1 MGSMLL
7 SQVPRSIGQSRDRLL
22 ICDDEGMLVKEQSRL
37 LSLIESGFG
46 ALRVLV
52 IGDVMLDRSIWGD
65 VDRISPEAPVPVL
78 RSVRTTSAPG
88 GAANVAMN
96 LVGLGV
102 KVEQAGFWGDDGEM
116 RELSALLSTAGV
128 DFSGMVLSGHSTI
141 SKTRIVSRNQ
151 QLLRLDVES
160 ADPHPAA
167 DHQGLLDR
175 SLGLVRIADAVI
187 LSDYAKGA
195 LSTGLCQAVIALA
208 RKHSIPVLVDPKGLD
223 FSKYAGATTICPN
236 LQELALVTGI
246 ASRNLPEL
254 LAAAQQ
260 LVGHLG
266 IDYLTVTMSEKGI
279 RILYPDAVFHSP
291 TRAREVFDV
300 TGAGDTVIATLAAS
314 LAAGL
319 DPETAV
325 TLANIAAGIVVAK
338 TGTAPISRNELVAEF
353 TASTQM
359 KGPDKILDLDHLL
372 VRLAEWR
379 ANGERIVFT
388 NGCFDILHVG
398 HITLLEQCREF
409 GDKVVIGVNSDAS
422 VKQLKGPTRP
432 VVGEKERAR
441 VLAALGST
449 DAVIIFDQETPL
461 ELIRSLRPD
470 VLVKGGDYTTAT
482 IVGADDITTWG
493 GRVEIV
499 PTVNGMSTT
508 NTIRKMTAS

>member
-1 MGSMLL
+1 LPGR
-7 SQVPRSIGQSRDRLL
+7 VGF
-22 ICDDEGMLVKEQSRL
+22 EEMLVKEQSRL
-37 LSLIESGFG
+37 LSLIESGFA
-46 ALRVLV
+46 ALRILV

-78 RSVRTTSAPG
+78 RSVRTTAAPG

-96 LVGLGV
+96 LVGLGI
-102 KVEQAGFWGDDGEM
+102 KAAQAGFWGNDAEM
-116 RELSALLSTAGV
+116 RELSVLLTTAGV
-128 DFSGMVLSGHSTI
+128 DASGMVVSGHSTI

-160 ADPHPAA
+160 AEPHPAA
-167 DHQGLLDR
+167 EEQALLER
-175 SLGLVRIADAVI
+175 SLQLVRIADAVI
-187 LSDYAKGA
+187 LSDYDKGA
-195 LSTGLCQAVIALA
+195 LSPQLCQAVIALA
-208 RKHSIPVLVDPKGLD
+208 RERGIPVLVDPKGRD
-223 FSKYAGATTICPN
+223 FGKYAGATTICPN
-236 LQELALVTGI
+236 LQELGLVIGI
-246 ASRNLPEL
+246 DRHNLAEL

-260 LVGHLG
+260 LVSQLG
-266 IDYLTVTMSEKGI
+266 IDYMTVTMSEKGI
-279 RILYPDAVFHSP
+279 RILYPDSVFHSP

-319 DPETAV
+319 DAETAV
-325 TLANIAAGIVVAK
+325 SLANIAAGIVVAK

-359 KGPDKILDLDHLL
+359 KGSDKILDLQHLL

-379 ANGERIVFT
+379 ANGDRIVFT

-432 VVGEKERAR
+432 VVGENERAR
-441 VLAALGST
+441 ILAALGST
-449 DAVIIFDQETPL
+449 DAVIIFDEPTPF
-461 ELIRSLRPD
+461 ELIRHVRPD

-482 IVGADDITTWG
+482 IVGADDVVTWG

-499 PTVNGMSTT
+499 PTVDGASTT
-508 NTIRKMTAS
+508 NTIRKMTANQ

>member
-1 MGSMLL
+1 M
-7 SQVPRSIGQSRDRLL
+7 
-22 ICDDEGMLVKEQSRL
+22 VKEQSRL

-46 ALRVLV
+46 ALRILI

-102 KVEQAGFWGDDGEM
+102 SVAQAGFWGDDAEM
-116 RELSALLSTAGV
+116 RELRALLAPANV
-128 DFSGMVLSGHSTI
+128 DLSGMIPSCHPTI
-141 SKTRIVSRNQ
+141 SKTRVTARNQ

-160 ADPHPAA
+160 AEARPAA
-167 DHQGLLDR
+167 EHQALLERGLE
-175 SLGLVRIADAVI
+175 LVRTADAVI
-187 LSDYAKGA
+187 LSDYDKGA
-195 LSTGLCQAVIALA
+195 LSAQLCQAVIALA
-208 RKHSIPVLVDPKGLD
+208 RQRRIPVLADPKGRD
-223 FSKYAGATTICPN
+223 FRKYAGATTICPN
-236 LQELALVTGI
+236 LQELGLVTGI
-246 ASRNLPEL
+246 PSRNLASL

-260 LVGHLG
+260 LVGELG
-266 IDYLTVTMSEKGI
+266 IDYMTVTMSEKGI
-279 RILYPDAVFHSP
+279 RILYPDRVFHSP

-314 LAAGL
+314 LAGGL

-338 TGTAPISRNELVAEF
+338 TGTAPIARHELVAEF
-353 TASTQM
+353 TASAQM
-359 KGPDKILDLDHLL
+359 KAPDKILDLPHLL

-379 ANGERIVFT
+379 ASGDRIVFT

-409 GDKVVIGVNSDAS
+409 GDKVIIGLNSDAS
-422 VKQLKGPTRP
+422 VRQLKGPTRP
-432 VVGEKERAR
+432 LVSESERAR
-441 VLAALGST
+441 VLAALGAT
-449 DAVIIFDQETPL
+449 NAVIIFDQPTPL
-461 ELIRSLRPD
+461 ELIQAVRPD
-470 VLVKGGDYTTAT
+470 VLVKGGDYTAST
-482 IVGADDITTWG
+482 IVGADDVVTWG

-499 PTVNGMSTT
+499 PTVTGASTT

>member
-1 MGSMLL
+1 MIGSAVA
-7 SQVPRSIGQSRDRLL
+7 SQESGL
-22 ICDDEGMLVKEQSRL
+22 EEMLVKEQSRL
-37 LSLIESGFG
+37 LSLIESGF
-46 ALRVLV
+46 AEFRILV

-78 RSVRTTSAPG
+78 RSLRTTTAPG

-102 KVEQAGFWGDDGEM
+102 KAAQAGYWGNDAEM
-116 RELSALLSTAGV
+116 RELSALLTAAGV
-128 DFSGMVLSGHSTI
+128 DSSAMIASAHATI

-160 ADPHPAA
+160 AEPHSATEQQA
-167 DHQGLLDR
+167 LLER
-175 SLGLVRIADAVI
+175 SLESVRTADAVI

-195 LSTGLCQAVIALA
+195 LSAQLCQAVIALA
-208 RKHSIPVLVDPKGLD
+208 RERGIPVLVDPKDRD

-236 LQELALVTGI
+236 LQELGLVTGI
-246 ASRNLPEL
+246 DRHHLTEL
-254 LAAAQQ
+254 LAAAQKLVSQ
-260 LVGHLG
+260 LD
-266 IDYLTVTMSEKGI
+266 IDYMTVTMSEKGI
-279 RILYPDAVFHSP
+279 RILYPDAVFHFP

-314 LAAGL
+314 LAGGL
-319 DPETAV
+319 DAQTAV

-338 TGTAPISRNELVAEF
+338 TGTSPISRNELVAEF

-359 KGPDKILDLDHLL
+359 KGPDKILDLPHLL

-379 ANGERIVFT
+379 ANGDRIVFT

-409 GDKVVIGVNSDAS
+409 GDKVVIGLNSDAS
-422 VKQLKGPTRP
+422 VNRLKGPTRP
-432 VVGEKERAR
+432 LVGEKERAR

-449 DAVIIFDQETPL
+449 DAVIIFDEPTPF
-461 ELIRSLRPD
+461 ELIRCVRPD

-482 IVGADDITTWG
+482 IVGADDVVTWG

-499 PTVNGMSTT
+499 PTVIGASTT
-508 NTIRKMTAS
+508 NTIRKMSANQ

>member
-1 MGSMLL
+1 M
-7 SQVPRSIGQSRDRLL
+7 IK
-22 ICDDEGMLVKEQSRL
+22 GMLVKEQSRL
-37 LSLIESGFG
+37 LSLIESGF
-46 ALRVLV
+46 AEFRILV
-52 IGDVMLDRSIWGD
+52 IGDVMLDRSIWGH

-96 LVGLGV
+96 LAGLGV
-102 KVEQAGFWGDDGEM
+102 TVAQAGFWGNDGEM
-116 RELSALLSTAGV
+116 RELKEALAVTGV
-128 DFSGMVLSGHSTI
+128 DVSGMIISGHSTI

-160 ADPHPAA
+160 AGPHTEAEDQA
-167 DHQGLLDR
+167 LLER
-175 SLGLVRIADAVI
+175 SLALVQGVDAVI

-195 LSTGLCQAVIALA
+195 LSASLCQAVIASA
-208 RKHSIPVLVDPKGLD
+208 RERGIPVLADPKGQD

-236 LQELALVTGI
+236 LQELGLVTGI
-246 ASRNLPEL
+246 AVDRLGEL
-254 LAAAQQ
+254 LAAGQQ
-260 LVGHLG
+260 LVGKLG

-279 RILYPDAVFHSP
+279 RIVYPDSFFHSP

-300 TGAGDTVIATLAAS
+300 TGAGDTVIATMAAS
-314 LAAGL
+314 LGAGL

-325 TLANIAAGIVVAK
+325 NLANIAAGIVVAK

-359 KGPDKILDLDHLL
+359 KGPDKILELDHLL

-379 ANGERIVFT
+379 ANGDRIVFT

-422 VKQLKGPTRP
+422 VKGLKGPTRP
-432 VVGEKERAR
+432 VVGERDRAR

-449 DAVIIFDQETPL
+449 DAVIIFDEPTPAD
-461 ELIRSLRPD
+461 LIRQVRPD
-470 VLVKGGDYTTAT
+470 VLVKGGDYSAST
-482 IVGADDITTWG
+482 IVGAEDVTAWG

-499 PTVNGMSTT
+499 PTVIGVSTT
-508 NTIRKMTAS
+508 NTIRKMTAHQ

>member
-1 MGSMLL
+1 
-7 SQVPRSIGQSRDRLL
+7 
-22 ICDDEGMLVKEQSRL
+22 VKEQSRL
-37 LSLIESGFG
+37 LSLIESGFA
-46 ALRVLV
+46 ALRILI

-102 KVEQAGFWGDDGEM
+102 SVDQAGFWGDDAEM
-116 RELSALLSTAGV
+116 RELRGLLASANV
-128 DFSGMVLSGHSTI
+128 DLSGMVASCHPTI
-141 SKTRIVSRNQ
+141 SKTRVTSRNQ

-160 ADPHPAA
+160 AEPRPAA
-167 DHQGLLDR
+167 EHQALLER
-175 SLGLVRIADAVI
+175 ALELVRTADAVI
-187 LSDYAKGA
+187 LSDYDKGA
-195 LSTGLCQAVIALA
+195 LTAPLCQAVIALA
-208 RKHSIPVLVDPKGLD
+208 RQRRIPVLADPKGRD
-223 FSKYAGATTICPN
+223 FSKYAGTTTICPN
-236 LQELALVTGI
+236 LQELGLVTGI
-246 ASRNLPEL
+246 PSRNLAAL

-260 LVGHLG
+260 LVGQLG
-266 IDYLTVTMSEKGI
+266 IDYMTVTMSEKGI
-279 RILYPDAVFHSP
+279 RILYPGSMFHSP

-338 TGTAPISRNELVAEF
+338 TGTAPISRHELVAEF
-353 TASTQM
+353 TASAQM
-359 KGPDKILDLDHLL
+359 KAPDKILDLPHLL

-379 ANGERIVFT
+379 ASGDRIVFT

-409 GDKVVIGVNSDAS
+409 GDKVIIGLNSDAS
-422 VKQLKGPTRP
+422 VRQLKGPTRP
-432 VVGEKERAR
+432 LVSESERAR
-441 VLAALGST
+441 VLAALGAT
-449 DAVIIFDQETPL
+449 DAVIIFDQPTPL
-461 ELIRSLRPD
+461 ELIQAVRPD
-470 VLVKGGDYTTAT
+470 VLVKGGDYTAST
-482 IVGADDITTWG
+482 IVGADDVVTWG

-499 PTVNGMSTT
+499 PTVTGASTT
-508 NTIRKMTAS
+508 NTIRKMTSSH

>member
-1 MGSMLL
+1 M
-7 SQVPRSIGQSRDRLL
+7 
-22 ICDDEGMLVKEQSRL
+22 KEQSRL
-37 LSLIESGFG
+37 LSLIESGFA
-46 ALRVLV
+46 ALHILV

-78 RSVRTTSAPG
+78 RSVRTTTAPG

-102 KVEQAGFWGDDGEM
+102 KTAQAGFWGNDVEM
-116 RELSALLSTAGV
+116 RELSALLTSAGV
-128 DFSGMVLSGHSTI
+128 DFSGMIVSGHSTI

-167 DHQGLLDR
+167 DHQALLER
-175 SLGLVRIADAVI
+175 SLGLVRSADAII

-195 LSTGLCQAVIALA
+195 LSADLCQAVIAMA
-208 RKHSIPVLVDPKGLD
+208 RKQSIPVLVDPKGLD

-246 ASRNLPEL
+246 ASRNLTEL
-254 LAAAQQ
+254 LAGAQQ
-260 LVGHLG
+260 LVGQLG

-325 TLANIAAGIVVAK
+325 ILANIAAGIVVAK
-338 TGTAPISRNELVAEF
+338 TGTAPISRNELVA
-353 TASTQM
+353 
-359 KGPDKILDLDHLL
+359 
-372 VRLAEWR
+372 
-379 ANGERIVFT
+379 
-388 NGCFDILHVG
+388 
-398 HITLLEQCREF
+398 
-409 GDKVVIGVNSDAS
+409 
-422 VKQLKGPTRP
+422 
-432 VVGEKERAR
+432 
-441 VLAALGST
+441 
-449 DAVIIFDQETPL
+449 
-461 ELIRSLRPD
+461 
-470 VLVKGGDYTTAT
+470 
-482 IVGADDITTWG
+482 
-493 GRVEIV
+493 
-499 PTVNGMSTT
+499 
-508 NTIRKMTAS
+508 

>member
-1 MGSMLL
+1 
-7 SQVPRSIGQSRDRLL
+7 V
-22 ICDDEGMLVKEQSRL
+22 LVKEQSRL

-46 ALRVLV
+46 ALRILV

-78 RSVRTTSAPG
+78 RSVRTTTAPG

-102 KVEQAGFWGDDGEM
+102 KTAQAGFWGDDVEM
-116 RELSALLSTAGV
+116 RELSALLTAAGV
-128 DFSGMVLSGHSTI
+128 DFSGMTVSRHSTI

-160 ADPHPAA
+160 ADARPAA
-167 DHQGLLDR
+167 EQQALLEQ
-175 SLGLVRIADAVI
+175 SLQLARTADAVI

-195 LSTGLCQAVIALA
+195 LSPQLCQAVIALA
-208 RKHSIPVLVDPKGLD
+208 RERSIPVLVDPKDRD

-236 LQELALVTGI
+236 LQELSLATGI
-246 ASRNLPEL
+246 DRHNLAEL
-254 LAAAQQ
+254 FAAAQR
-260 LVGHLG
+260 LVSQLG
-266 IDYLTVTMSEKGI
+266 IDYMTVTMSEKGI
-279 RILYPDAVFHSP
+279 RVLYPGSVFHSP

-314 LAAGL
+314 LAGGL
-319 DPETAV
+319 DAETAV
-325 TLANIAAGIVVAK
+325 NLANIAAGIVVAK
-338 TGTAPISRNELVAEF
+338 TGTAPISRNELVAKF

-359 KGPDKILDLDHLL
+359 KGPDKILDLQHLL

-379 ANGERIVFT
+379 ANGDRIVFT

-422 VKQLKGPTRP
+422 VKRLKGPTRP
-432 VVGEKERAR
+432 VVGERERAR
-441 VLAALGST
+441 ILAALGST
-449 DAVIIFDQETPL
+449 DAVVIFDEPTPL
-461 ELIRSLRPD
+461 ELIRNLRPD
-470 VLVKGGDYTTAT
+470 VLVKGGDYTTST
-482 IVGADDITTWG
+482 IVGADDVVTWG

-499 PTVNGMSTT
+499 PTVDGASTT
-508 NTIRKMTAS
+508 NTIRKMSSSST